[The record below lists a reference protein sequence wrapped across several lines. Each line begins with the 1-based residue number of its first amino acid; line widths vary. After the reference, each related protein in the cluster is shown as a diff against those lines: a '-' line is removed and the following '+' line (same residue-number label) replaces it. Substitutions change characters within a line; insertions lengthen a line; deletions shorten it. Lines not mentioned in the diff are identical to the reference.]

1 MKTLTRT
8 STKLIGTL
16 LACAACGSTVAD
28 EITLRRS
35 VRMRH
40 TDQTIRLGDIATLE
54 GEYVA
59 KYADLVVARFGDRAS
74 AMEITFDSIEK
85 ALDVA
90 QANRARFDLSGGR
103 VVVRPHASMNDHG
116 TITACAPL
124 KMDGTKGIPNV
135 GEETSDLTN
144 ADQGENHVLVD
155 PRSVA
160 GEDTARG
167 LIAIRTAAFWRDID
181 EPVRIRIQTDDRDL
195 LEATNLRPKLET
207 VGKSNDGTM
216 AFEVKLEGSAPFRVK
231 AAVEIKAM
239 TPRLR
244 RTTDRGTRI
253 AHEDLETQFEWIPL
267 TDHRRNMDG
276 LGMIGGRLER
286 SVKAGTLLL
295 PEHFEPAVHRNDPI
309 KVRSG
314 GRGWVLELDCI
325 CLQDGRVGETI
336 EVRSNTPD
344 QKRKKTGR
352 TMHVRVVD
360 GMTAELID

>member
-1 MKTLTRT
+1 M
-8 STKLIGTL
+8 
-16 LACAACGSTVAD
+16 
-28 EITLRRS
+28 
-35 VRMRH
+35 
-40 TDQTIRLGDIATLE
+40 
-54 GEYVA
+54 
-59 KYADLVVARFGDRAS
+59 F
-74 AMEITFDSIEK
+74 
-85 ALDVA
+85 
-90 QANRARFDLSGGR
+90 
-103 VVVRPHASMNDHG
+103 
-116 TITACAPL
+116 
-124 KMDGTKGIPNV
+124 
-135 GEETSDLTN
+135 
-144 ADQGENHVLVD
+144 VD

-181 EPVRIRIQTDDRDL
+181 EPVRLRIQTDDRDL
-195 LEATNLRPKLET
+195 LEETNLRPKLET
-207 VGKSNDGTM
+207 VGKSNDGTI

-239 TPRLR
+239 APRLR
-244 RTTDRGTRI
+244 RTTDKGTRI

-267 TDHRRNMDG
+267 TDHGRNMDG

-286 SVKAGTLLL
+286 NVKAGTLLL
-295 PEHFEPAVHRNDPI
+295 PEHFEPVVHRNDPI